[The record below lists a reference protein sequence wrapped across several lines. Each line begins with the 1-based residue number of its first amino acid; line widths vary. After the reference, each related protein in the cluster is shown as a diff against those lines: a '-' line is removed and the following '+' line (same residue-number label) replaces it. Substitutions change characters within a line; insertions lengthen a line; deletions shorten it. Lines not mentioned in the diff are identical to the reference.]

1 MKPRNIRLRDQLTER
16 RQAVCELRMDAD
28 RILVKTT
35 GVYSKALKRVAE
47 EMENAMLCM
56 YTIVEVDKIYL
67 MQPDFGMFSSD
78 DMFRAIVSELFEE
91 ENYEIIYKEY

>member
-1 MKPRNIRLRDQLTER
+1 
-16 RQAVCELRMDAD
+16 
-28 RILVKTT
+28 
-35 GVYSKALKRVAE
+35 
-47 EMENAMLCM
+47 MLCM